1 MLELKHL
8 FIRGM
13 SDLSNTTL
21 WQHKAGRLCHLPGVR
36 WNDCE
41 NNDRVSNARKGGSEQ
56 WVRRKKQIKRAREI
70 TAFRS
75 LCIWKKME

>member
-1 MLELKHL
+1 MICPTPPCGSTKLVGSVT
-8 FIRGM
+8 FQVFGGM
-13 SDLSNTTL
+13 TVKIMT
-21 WQHKAGRLCHLPGVR
+21 A
-36 WNDCE
+36 
-41 NNDRVSNARKGGSEQ
+41 VSNARKGGSEQ